1 MDNKVFHQ
9 MTYGLFLLTAQADG
23 QDNGCIINTAIQVAN
38 NPARISIAVIKENKT
53 CEMIRQ
59 TRRFNLSVLSTEADF
74 ALFQRFGMQSGRN
87 VDKFAGFSDAV
98 RTGNECYRLTRG
110 ANAWISGWVDEMY
123 DLGSHMLFIAQ
134 VADGEVLSDA
144 PSCSYAYYQSNI
156 KPQKKP
162 EGKKGWRCTVCG
174 YIYEGET
181 LPADFSC
188 PICHHGPEDFEPI
201 G

>member
-1 MDNKVFHQ
+1 MDSKVFHQ

-38 NPARISIAVIKENKT
+38 NPARLSIAVIKENKT

-59 TRRFNLSVLSTEADF
+59 TRRFNLSVLSTEVDF
-74 ALFQRFGMQSGRN
+74 ALFQRFGMQSGRD
-87 VDKFAGFSDAV
+87 VDKFAGFSDVV
-98 RTGNECYRLTRG
+98 RTGNELYRLTRG
-110 ANAWISGWVDEMY
+110 ANAWISCWVEEMY
-123 DLGSHMLFIAQ
+123 DLGSHMLYIAN
-134 VADGEVLSDA
+134 VADGEVLSNV

-181 LPADFSC
+181 LPENFSC

>member
-1 MDNKVFHQ
+1 MDSKVFHQ

-38 NPARISIAVIKENKT
+38 NPARLSIAVIKENKT

-74 ALFQRFGMQSGRN
+74 ALFQRFGMQSGRD
-87 VDKFAGFSDAV
+87 VDKFAGFSDVV
-98 RTGNECYRLTRG
+98 RTGNELYRLTRG
-110 ANAWISGWVDEMY
+110 ANAWISCWVEEMY
-123 DLGSHMLFIAQ
+123 DLGSHMLYIAN
-134 VADGEVLSDA
+134 VADGEVLSNV

-181 LPADFSC
+181 LPENFSC